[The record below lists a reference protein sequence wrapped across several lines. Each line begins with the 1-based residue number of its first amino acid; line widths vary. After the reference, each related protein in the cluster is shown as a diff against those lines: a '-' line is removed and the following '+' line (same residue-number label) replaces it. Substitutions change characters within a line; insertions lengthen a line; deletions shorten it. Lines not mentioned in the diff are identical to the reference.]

1 MSAGAVPMLTAYAI
15 RYGDKSRAMTLL
27 HNVWET
33 QSLYDS
39 LSDGRRP
46 ICSKRCSLQK
56 RMSYIIYAYATQAC
70 ALCVCARMHE
80 CIPLPMQV
88 KLLAGSFFPPS
99 VFVQVM
105 HVCTHVIAFFMIQC
119 VCERV
124 SLCSPSGPPS
134 LMWPRWVWKGNL
146 RSQDPQC
153 CSHLRP
159 LMMGQRVSRANRG
172 RLSLA
177 HTRTRAQWPFI
188 VVSCGSPTSPS
199 AFVGCD
205 SDALLLRRWMDGCHA
220 EVRAVRALLPIT
232 HLSPSLLKL
241 LLFPQCNSVFLRSQ
255 TTYATFGATDR

>member
-1 MSAGAVPMLTAYAI
+1 
-15 RYGDKSRAMTLL
+15 
-27 HNVWET
+27 
-33 QSLYDS
+33 
-39 LSDGRRP
+39 
-46 ICSKRCSLQK
+46 
-56 RMSYIIYAYATQAC
+56 
-70 ALCVCARMHE
+70 
-80 CIPLPMQV
+80 
-88 KLLAGSFFPPS
+88 
-99 VFVQVM
+99 
-105 HVCTHVIAFFMIQC
+105 MIQC

-146 RSQDPQC
+146 SSQDPQC

-188 VVSCGSPTSPS
+188 VVSCRSPTSPS

-220 EVRAVRALLPIT
+220 EVKAVRALLPIT

-241 LLFPQCNSVFLRSQ
+241 LLFPQCNSASSDLKPHTPRSVPLTVKLQLFVLYSSYRQHKKTKIRFLIGWLDASLLCRQLAQLNWLLISTGNCQ
-255 TTYATFGATDR
+255 FNCNFTSFELLDKGNWIRLL

>member
-1 MSAGAVPMLTAYAI
+1 
-15 RYGDKSRAMTLL
+15 
-27 HNVWET
+27 
-33 QSLYDS
+33 
-39 LSDGRRP
+39 
-46 ICSKRCSLQK
+46 
-56 RMSYIIYAYATQAC
+56 
-70 ALCVCARMHE
+70 
-80 CIPLPMQV
+80 
-88 KLLAGSFFPPS
+88 
-99 VFVQVM
+99 
-105 HVCTHVIAFFMIQC
+105 MIQC

-220 EVRAVRALLPIT
+220 EVKAVRALLPIT

-241 LLFPQCNSVFLRSQ
+241 LLFPQCNSVSSDLKTHTPRSVPLTVKLQ
-255 TTYATFGATDR
+255 LFVLYSSYKQHKKIQNQVVDGVAGCIFTM